1 MNDCC
6 LRSRGA
12 ADREAR
18 REMVEPMRTTKRLV
32 VALVAVAAMAL
43 AACSS
48 SGSGTAGSGSGA
60 AGSGAAGSGSAGSGS
75 GSGSAGT
82 AGQGSAA
89 SPTTETGTPV
99 SGGDLVIARAAD
111 ALAMNNT
118 NTFDNNSIF
127 VFEQIMEP
135 LFTVTN
141 DGKST
146 KPWLATGYQISDGG
160 LTYTVKLR
168 QGVKFSNGDPM
179 TSADV
184 KFSIDAATA
193 TGQDGWGYINAAID
207 SVSAP
212 DPNTVVFKLKYQGAP
227 FIADLALFSN
237 AIVPKDYDGQSA
249 DEFYQHP
256 VGTGPFEWDKWD
268 KGKALTLKKN
278 PNYWQ
283 QGKPYL
289 DTVTWNVVPDG
300 NARKL
305 QLQGGQASIDE
316 YPDWSTM
323 DDLKATSGITATTF
337 PSTQL
342 DYLTFNEQR
351 KPFQDVHVRR
361 AIAAAIDR
369 QAIVK
374 AVLFGNGSAANSIL
388 MPGVPYYDKSTPGI
402 TLNMDLAKSE
412 MAKSSVPK
420 GFSTTILVR
429 SGDSTQA
436 SVAQILQGELEPLGI
451 KLDIQQLD
459 PTAVKTARNAG
470 NFDILIGAW
479 TMDIPDPDEWTSF
492 AVDPDGGSHAAYTW
506 RNNPEIVKINKE
518 AQQTTDTAKRQQLYS
533 QLQKLAA
540 QDSSM
545 AYLYYSPYAY
555 AWQNKVHGFFVTP
568 LGNYHLEDVWLSK

>member
-1 MNDCC
+1 MT
-6 LRSRGA
+6 A
-12 ADREAR
+12 
-18 REMVEPMRTTKRLV
+18 V
-32 VALVAVAAMAL
+32 VAVAAMTL

-48 SGSGTAGSGSGA
+48 GGSGTAGSNSGTTGSGSA
-60 AGSGAAGSGSAGSGS
+60 PAAGSGSSSAGSIAGSG
-75 GSGSAGT
+75 GSG
-82 AGQGSAA
+82 A

-135 LFTVTN
+135 LFTVTD
-141 DGKST
+141 DGKGT
-146 KPWLATGYQISDGG
+146 KPWLATGYKTSDDG
-160 LTYTVKLR
+160 LTYTVTLR
-168 QGVKFSNGDPM
+168 KGVKFSNGDPM

-193 TGQDGWGYINAAID
+193 TGNDGWGYINAAID
-207 SVSAP
+207 TVSAP
-212 DPNTVVFKLKYQGAP
+212 DPGTVVFKLKYQWAP

-256 VGTGPFEWDKWD
+256 VGTGPFVWDKWE

-278 PNYWQ
+278 PDYWQ

-289 DTVTWNVVPDG
+289 DSVTWNVVPDG

-323 DDLKATSGITATTF
+323 DDLKSTSGITATTF

-342 DYLTFNEQR
+342 TLLTMNQQH

-361 AIAAAIDR
+361 AIAASIDR

-374 AVLFGNGSAANSIL
+374 AVLFGNGTAANSIL
-388 MPGVPYYDKSTPGI
+388 MPGVPYYDKNTKGI
-402 TLNMDLAKSE
+402 QFDEDMAKSE
-412 MAKSSVPK
+412 MAKSSVPD

-451 KLDIQQLD
+451 KLEIKQLD

-470 NFDILIGAW
+470 DFDMLFGGW

-492 AVDPDGGSHAAYTW
+492 AVDPDGGAHADYTW
-506 RNNPEIVKINKE
+506 GNDPEIVKINKE
-518 AQQTTDTAKRQQLYS
+518 AQKTTDTAKRQELYS
-533 QLQKLAA
+533 KLQSLAA
-540 QDSSM
+540 ENSAE